1 MMKHLLKNE
10 EFQLD
15 EILFQGRNKAYGAYN
30 LRNEADKIL
39 TKSMFVG
46 VAIFGLVATSP
57 FIINAFKAETIIDK
71 HVGEEHVF
79 TELPP
84 DSEVKPPAEIVKPQP
99 QTQVNTVNTQVPT
112 PTANSDNENPPA
124 TIDESENA
132 VRGTQEI
139 IGQPSVLNYQ
149 PPTIP
154 TTGGEIIKDP
164 IVPIKIDDNAIPSKV
179 DVEANFAGGIKAFR
193 EKVVQNFDTSSFE
206 GTGEKIAT
214 TITFIVEKD
223 GTISNV
229 KTNGTDA
236 EFNREAERTLRKVK
250 GKWAPA
256 QLKGEPVRSYF
267 RFPISMMFE

>member
-1 MMKHLLKNE
+1 MKHLLKNE

-15 EILFQGRNKAYGAYN
+15 EILFQGRNKEYGAYN

-46 VAIFGLVATSP
+46 IAIFGLVATAP
-57 FIINAFKAETIIDK
+57 FIVSALKAEVKTDPGL
-71 HVGEEHVF
+71 GEGHIF
-79 TELPP
+79 TEVPVEV
-84 DSEVKPPAEIVKPQP
+84 EVKPPTEVVKPQP

-132 VRGTQEI
+132 VRGSETI
-139 IGQPSVLNYQ
+139 IGDPPVLNYQ

-164 IVPIKIDDNAIPSKV
+164 VVPKKIDENAIPLKV

-193 EKVVQNFDTSSFE
+193 EKIVQNFDTSSFE

-236 EFNREAERTLRKVK
+236 EFNREAEKTLRKVK
-250 GKWAPA
+250 GKWTPA

-267 RFPISMMFE
+267 RFPISMLFE